1 MPKEDVY
8 TINQSDVEEDEEEE
22 EIEEPKKRISTPYI
36 VIIVLIV
43 LIIILI
49 AIIVIMILVRKKSNK
64 INTPNDQPI
73 KPDIVDSCEATNATS
88 TIPIAPAVTPA
99 AAVITGADSYELPDK
114 VFNDHADNIANAINE
129 GITNTVNIPPAPS
142 NSTVEKE
149 DINSQVQQ
157 IQQINKTISVDAPG
171 STEKLPAIE
180 DMLDEAKKG
189 REQLIKTQSAETPEP
204 DNAFTE
210 NIGSIDESEKARFN
224 FDAMNNIIV

>member
-8 TINQSDVEEDEEEE
+8 TINQDDVEEDEEEE

-64 INTPNDQPI
+64 INNPNDQSI
-73 KPDIVDSCEATNATS
+73 KPDIVDSCEPTCATS
-88 TIPIAPAVTPA
+88 AIPIAPTATVTT
-99 AAVITGADSYELPDK
+99 VADSYELPDK

-129 GITNTVNIPPAPS
+129 GITNSVNIPPAPS

-149 DINSQVQQ
+149 DINAQVQQ
-157 IQQINKTISVDAPG
+157 VQQINKTISVDAPG

-204 DNAFTE
+204 DNGFTE